1 MYIHPT
7 DDELLAA
14 CEVQTFRAGGHGGQH
29 VNKVETAVRLVHRP
43 TGITVTSQRERSQY
57 MNKRACLERLRRIL
71 YLRSLPVTP
80 RIATTATRA
89 SRERRLASKRH
100 RKDIKKGRGKPRP
113 EE

>member
-1 MYIHPT
+1 MHALT
-7 DDELLAA
+7 DDELLAQ
-14 CEVQTFRAGGHGGQH
+14 CDVQTFRSGGHGGQH

-43 TGITVTSQRERSQY
+43 TGITVTAQRERSQY

-71 YLRSLPVTP
+71 YLRALPVTP
-80 RIATTATRA
+80 RVATKATRA

-100 RKDIKKGRGKPRP
+100 RGDIKKGRGKTRP